1 MRILVYGAGSWG
13 TALAQILVDNN
24 HDVILYGNDTQVVD
38 EINTKHTNSR
48 YFGDKVILPTSLKA
62 SNSYVEYINNIDAIV
77 IAVPTNAYR
86 EVLTDINKNL
96 NNKIIFISV
105 GKGFD
110 PSTEKR
116 LSDTIREIIDES
128 KRYPIVSLIGP
139 SHAEEV
145 IIRLLTCV
153 TSTCLDIET
162 GKIVQK
168 LFSNNYFRVYTNT
181 DEVGAEYAAA
191 IKNVLAIAS
200 GIVSGLGLGD
210 NSRAALMTR
219 GLAEMVR
226 FGIKQGGQLTT
237 YLGLTGI
244 GDLLVT
250 CTSYHSRNFQ
260 AGLQIGKA
268 NSAKEFLKN
277 NKMTVEGIR
286 TAKVINDMCKIYNVE
301 MPVVNGVYKILYED
315 VKPSTVLTE
324 TMNRPLKNEF

>member
-1 MRILVYGAGSWG
+1 MKILVYGGGSWG

-24 HDVILYGNDTQVVD
+24 HDVILYGNDKQIVD
-38 EINTKHTNSR
+38 EINNNHTNSK
-48 YFGDKVILPTSLKA
+48 YFTDKVILPSNLKA
-62 SNSYVEYINNIDAIV
+62 SYSYIEYLDQIDAIV
-77 IAVPTNAYR
+77 IAVPTIAYR
-86 EVLTDINKNL
+86 QVLTDINKYL
-96 NNKIIFISV
+96 NKKIIFISV

-110 PSTEKR
+110 PTTEKR
-116 LSDTIREIIDES
+116 LSETINEIIDEA

-153 TSTCLDIET
+153 TSTCLDIQT
-162 GKIVQK
+162 GKIVQQM
-168 LFSNNYFRVYTNT
+168 FSNNYFRVYTNT
-181 DEVGAEYAAA
+181 DEIGAEYAAA

-226 FGIKQGGQLTT
+226 FGTKQGGQLTT

-268 NSAKEFLKN
+268 NSSKEFLLN

-286 TAKVINDMCKIYNVE
+286 TAKVIHDMCKQYKVE
-301 MPVVNGVYKILYED
+301 MPVVEGVYKILYED
-315 VKPSTVLTE
+315 VKPSSVLTE
-324 TMNRPLKNEF
+324 IMNRPLKNEF

>member
-1 MRILVYGAGSWG
+1 MKILVYGAGSWG

-24 HDVILYGNDTQVVD
+24 HDVILYGNDKQIVD
-38 EINTKHTNSR
+38 EINTSHTNSK
-48 YFGDKVILPTSLKA
+48 YFTDKVILPNKLKA
-62 SNSYVEYINNIDAIV
+62 SNSYIEYLNQIDAIV
-77 IAVPTNAYR
+77 IAVPTIAYR
-86 EVLTDINKNL
+86 QVLTDINKYL
-96 NNKIIFISV
+96 NKKIIFISV

-110 PSTEKR
+110 PSTENR
-116 LSDTIREIIDES
+116 LSTTIREIIDEQ
-128 KRYPIVSLIGP
+128 KRYPVVSLIGP

-145 IIRLLTCV
+145 IVRLLTCV
-153 TSTCLDIET
+153 TSTCLDINT
-162 GKIVQK
+162 GKIVQQM
-168 LFSNNYFRVYTNT
+168 FSNNYFRVYTNT

-226 FGIKQGGQLTT
+226 FGTKQGGQLTT

-260 AGLQIGKA
+260 AGLQIGKS
-268 NSAKEFLKN
+268 NSSKEFLQN
-277 NKMTVEGIR
+277 NKMTVEGVR
-286 TAKVINDMCKIYNVE
+286 TAKVIHDMCKLYKVE
-301 MPVVNGVYKILYED
+301 MPVVEGVYKILYED
-315 VKPSTVLTE
+315 VKPSSVLTE
-324 TMNRPLKNEF
+324 IMNRPLKNEF